1 MPAETAAGK
10 LPLGSLLLILVIVFI
25 NFAGFSL
32 IIPLLPFYGRE
43 LGASAVEVTM
53 LFAAY
58 SFGGIFGEIF
68 WGRSSDR
75 LGRKRIL
82 ILTTACAAVSY
93 VAFAFAATF
102 WLALGIRIVTGFFS
116 GTIGVCQSYI
126 ADVTTP
132 QERARSIGYLGAALN
147 LGFVI
152 GPALGGLLAA
162 PERGLR
168 GFFLPILTS
177 AAIAGV
183 AALWS
188 LFVLKESHAPG
199 RARPLPRWGDALHFV
214 ASHSLLVRL
223 FAIAFIGIGAF
234 ASMEAIF
241 GLWTAANFGWTT
253 HEVGLT
259 FISVGA
265 TGFLVQVLLVGRAT
279 RRFGEARVIAA
290 GLAVLAVSMLLQPIV
305 RLPVAAV
312 VLMSTLMGGHS
323 IAFPSAGALIS
334 RSTPPDVQGSVNGLL
349 MAGNALARIVMPPL
363 LGFAY
368 SAGGP
373 DWPYYLCAGLVGLA
387 FMFGTQVI
395 AIRDGELRAQKAA
408 QI

>member
-1 MPAETAAGK
+1 MPAESAGK
-10 LPLGSLLLILVIVFI
+10 LPLGSLLLILVIVFV

-43 LGASAVEVTM
+43 LGASPVEVTM

-82 ILTTACAAVSY
+82 ILTTACAAISY
-93 VAFAFAATF
+93 VAFAFAASF
-102 WLALGIRIVTGFFS
+102 WLALAIRIVTGFFS

-152 GPALGGLLAA
+152 GPALGGLLAS

-188 LFVLKESHAPG
+188 LCVLKESHPPG
-199 RARPLPRWGDALHFV
+199 RARPLPKWSDAFRFV
-214 ASHSLLVRL
+214 TTHPLLARL

-234 ASMEAIF
+234 ASMEAVF

-265 TGFLVQVLLVGRAT
+265 TGFLVQIFLVGRAT
-279 RRFGEARVIAA
+279 RRFGEARVIAT
-290 GLAVLAVSMLLQPIV
+290 GLAVLAASMLLQPII
-305 RLPVAAV
+305 REPIAAV
-312 VLMSTLMGGHS
+312 VLMSMLMGGHS

-334 RSTPPDVQGSVNGLL
+334 RSTPSDVQGSVNGLL
-349 MAGNALARIVMPPL
+349 MASNALARIAMPPL
-363 LGFAY
+363 LGLIY
-368 SAGGP
+368 SAAGP
-373 DWPYYLCAGLVGLA
+373 DWPYYVCAGLVGLA
-387 FMFGTQVI
+387 FMLGTQVI
-395 AIRDGELRAQKAA
+395 AIRDGEIRAQKAA

>member
-162 PERGLR
+162 PIAGIFPSYSDFRCDRRRSCALEFVCTEGVACARSCA
-168 GFFLPILTS
+168 S
-177 AAIAGV
+177 AAQVGRR
-183 AALWS
+183 AA
-188 LFVLKESHAPG
+188 FRRESFAPRALVCDCFHRHRCVCLDGG
-199 RARPLPRWGDALHFV
+199 RLRPLDGRQLRLDDA
-214 ASHSLLVRL
+214 
-223 FAIAFIGIGAF
+223 
-234 ASMEAIF
+234 
-241 GLWTAANFGWTT
+241 
-253 HEVGLT
+253 
-259 FISVGA
+259 
-265 TGFLVQVLLVGRAT
+265 
-279 RRFGEARVIAA
+279 
-290 GLAVLAVSMLLQPIV
+290 
-305 RLPVAAV
+305 
-312 VLMSTLMGGHS
+312 
-323 IAFPSAGALIS
+323 
-334 RSTPPDVQGSVNGLL
+334 
-349 MAGNALARIVMPPL
+349 
-363 LGFAY
+363 
-368 SAGGP
+368 
-373 DWPYYLCAGLVGLA
+373 
-387 FMFGTQVI
+387 
-395 AIRDGELRAQKAA
+395 
-408 QI
+408 